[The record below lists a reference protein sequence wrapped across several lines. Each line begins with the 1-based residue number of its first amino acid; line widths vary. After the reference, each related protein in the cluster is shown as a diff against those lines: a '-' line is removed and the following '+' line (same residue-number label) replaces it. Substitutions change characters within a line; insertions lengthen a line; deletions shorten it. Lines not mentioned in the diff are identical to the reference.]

1 MSESRTKGL
10 DEKFCGSC
18 GEVIKSAAEICVK
31 CGVRQLPNQAEK
43 RQAGSMARGSL
54 PRLSPISAYGSF
66 FCGVGILWTLASWFQ
81 LCGGVNKMNPEAR
94 LVPWFWFV
102 PIYNW
107 IYLSVPIDQLNNII
121 SLHDLN
127 VQPGVNNI
135 VLNFLWP
142 FIPFHRMFTLYNQV
156 ADALEG
162 R

>member
-66 FCGVGILWTLASWFQ
+66 LWRRNSLDSR
-81 LCGGVNKMNPEAR
+81 K
-94 LVPWFWFV
+94 LV
-102 PIYNW
+102 
-107 IYLSVPIDQLNNII
+107 S
-121 SLHDLN
+121 
-127 VQPGVNNI
+127 
-135 VLNFLWP
+135 
-142 FIPFHRMFTLYNQV
+142 
-156 ADALEG
+156 ALRWCEQDES
-162 R
+162 